1 MESGVGS
8 LKCPHTRYRENVG
21 GWKDD
26 FYLNGSNDSLNDD
39 LESEFKKS
47 SWRCSKVV
55 ERDRP

>member
-1 MESGVGS
+1 MKSGVGS

-26 FYLNGSNDSLNDD
+26 FYSNSSNDSLNDD

-47 SWRCSKVV
+47 S
-55 ERDRP
+55 